1 MVLGIKKITT
11 VAGCTYLEK
20 MFICMRWQCWEE
32 KYSLNYY
39 KSQLFGLN
47 MWDIN
52 KKMDFYNNEHS
63 TTKVKICSALLHAH
77 NQDIEYS

>member
-1 MVLGIKKITT
+1 MHLSRENVYLHEMTVLRGKIH
-11 VAGCTYLEK
+11 
-20 MFICMRWQCWEE
+20 
-32 KYSLNYY
+32 SLNDY

-52 KKMDFYNNEHS
+52 KIINKDFYNDEHS
-63 TTKVKICSALLHAH
+63 TKKVKICSALLHAH